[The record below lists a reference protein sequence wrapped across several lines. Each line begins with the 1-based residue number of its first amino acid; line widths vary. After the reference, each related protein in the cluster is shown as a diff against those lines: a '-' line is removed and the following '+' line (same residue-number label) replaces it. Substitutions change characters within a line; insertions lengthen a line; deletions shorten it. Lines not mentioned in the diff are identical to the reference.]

1 MPSSID
7 LAGIKTDLAA
17 LRARV
22 DALADP
28 RLDGLV
34 GRMFGAEAEL
44 RRVMSHDTVARAERV
59 GQ

>member
-1 MPSSID
+1 MSLFSD
-7 LAGIKTDLAA
+7 LAAIKTDLAA

-34 GRMFGAEAEL
+34 GRLFGAEAEL
-44 RRVMSHDTVARAERV
+44 RRVTSHGTAEAVRS
-59 GQ
+59 

>member
-1 MPSSID
+1 MSLFSD
-7 LAGIKTDLAA
+7 LAAIKTDLAA

-34 GRMFGAEAEL
+34 GRLFGAEAEL
-44 RRVMSHDTVARAERV
+44 RRVTSHGAAEAMRS
-59 GQ
+59 